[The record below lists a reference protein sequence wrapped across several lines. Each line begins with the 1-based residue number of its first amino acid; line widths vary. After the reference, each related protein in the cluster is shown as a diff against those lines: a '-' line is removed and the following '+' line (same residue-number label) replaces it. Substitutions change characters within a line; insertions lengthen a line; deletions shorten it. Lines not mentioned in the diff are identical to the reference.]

1 MRVLVLAAVLCAVL
15 AAPAAAKVW
24 FLDMRGETVRWGQ
37 RVTTTISGC
46 PGNPS
51 CGGVVRGLRVWM
63 RRVHGGHGLWT
74 LGTIDGEGRLRFRVP
89 HAAPGRY
96 RLVYEDADGRRPLPA
111 SAAFRVTR

>member
-1 MRVLVLAAVLCAVL
+1 MPAFLPLVGAFVTRRVRGPAPGTRSRPRCNSRHMRVLVLAAVVCAVL

-51 CGGVVRGLRVWM
+51 CGGVVRELRVWM
-63 RRVHGGHGLWT
+63 RRVHGGHG
-74 LGTIDGEGRLRFRVP
+74 F
-89 HAAPGRY
+89 
-96 RLVYEDADGRRPLPA
+96 
-111 SAAFRVTR
+111 